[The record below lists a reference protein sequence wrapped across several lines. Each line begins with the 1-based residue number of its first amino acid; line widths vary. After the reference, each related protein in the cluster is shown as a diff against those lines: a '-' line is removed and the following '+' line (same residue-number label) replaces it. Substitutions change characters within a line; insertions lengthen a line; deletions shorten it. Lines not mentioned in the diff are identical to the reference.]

1 VHNSSPIHIRP
12 FTMQI
17 GHVYVGHF
25 AIIDNVIY
33 CVNPPML
40 EWVNPL
46 YFLSL
51 ADIQEV
57 CGCLCHAVV

>member
-1 VHNSSPIHIRP
+1 
-12 FTMQI
+12 MQI

-57 CGCLCHAVV
+57 W